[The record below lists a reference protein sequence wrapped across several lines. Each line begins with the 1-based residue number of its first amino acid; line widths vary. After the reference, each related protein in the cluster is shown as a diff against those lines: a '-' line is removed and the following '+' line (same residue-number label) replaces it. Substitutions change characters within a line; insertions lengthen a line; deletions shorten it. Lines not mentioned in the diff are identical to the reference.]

1 MGGMWHVWG
10 RREFVA
16 KHGKKKKNTWKTGL
30 VVMVILKW
38 ILMNSEGIAWNGFFQ
53 LRISTWG
60 GLF

>member
-1 MGGMWHVWG
+1 MAEKRVCCKTWRGG
-10 RREFVA
+10 
-16 KHGKKKKNTWKTGL
+16 KNTLKTGL

-38 ILMNSEGIAWNGFFQ
+38 ILMNSEEIAWNGFFQ